1 MKQLIG
7 FNAVVSTSLFGLLYN
22 NVQYLQHS
30 ILMVKNCKPVFS
42 VGFLQP
48 MFYQWILNL
57 VIRGEWLLRSSKPYL
72 AWVFASVPV
81 LCCLFNTISKL
92 WHAMD
97 VQGRTRPI

>member
-57 VIRGEWLLRSSKPYL
+57 VVRG
-72 AWVFASVPV
+72 VPV